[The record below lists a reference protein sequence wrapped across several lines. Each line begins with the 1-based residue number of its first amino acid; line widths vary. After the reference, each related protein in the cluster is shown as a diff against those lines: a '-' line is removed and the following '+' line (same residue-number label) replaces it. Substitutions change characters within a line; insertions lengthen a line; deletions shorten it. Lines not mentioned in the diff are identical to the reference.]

1 LKQIVVIYCKSI
13 FCLNTTPFRGFL
25 LQTLHLF
32 LYNYNSLSASFVGF
46 AWIAR
51 SFIMKTRGYLW
62 IYITTS
68 TSHFIISLL

>member
-32 LYNYNSLSASFVGF
+32 LYNYNSLSVASILYILYIFCGF
-46 AWIAR
+46 CVDCTVFHHENER
-51 SFIMKTRGYLW
+51 VSLD
-62 IYITTS
+62 IYYY
-68 TSHFIISLL
+68 